1 MEVKDI
7 DKKHKEISAA
17 VSAGNLGDAVM
28 ELKPLCEASG
38 DWDLKS
44 RLYEI
49 ETSYRYM
56 KEYMR
61 QGLKDA
67 GRTALYETLLCKAA
81 VLNDLLRVALSKAVS
96 PRLFFDKM
104 RCYEKTPFGGW
115 NELAEEVAGLQKDIA
130 MCNLMNNAEEK
141 LKLCKRFSEVYKEI
155 FYKTWLNCR
164 WDNGDAEAIRT
175 VFSEKRLPVNVLS
188 AMTSAVMLSLME
200 CFDLRKIMFI
210 LDLCLCGEPMI
221 RARAVLALLV
231 AAYRH
236 GYVLK
241 FCREFN
247 SRMSLLKD
255 DLELKK
261 NVNEVAVQY
270 LRGLETMKIN
280 KKMNEE
286 IIPEI
291 LKAHKDLGGTRFKD
305 ISIISEET
313 LNELNPDWQKK
324 LENSGFEKRMKEMS
338 DLQSEGADVYMGAFS
353 QLKSF
358 PFFYDMANW
367 FYPFDEDCYEI
378 VGCLGGMKGS
388 MLGVIVRSPFFCNSD
403 KYSMCFMM
411 SQVPQ
416 QQRELMMRQFD
427 GQDEAVRMLRD
438 EYENFESRNCSNQYI
453 QDLYRFFKLFSR
465 KREFDDIFRWGIAML
480 KTECLSSLFEWET
493 GCLNIADFLFKNGHF
508 GDACQ
513 YYAGSGMTEKAEVVQ
528 KMGFCRQ
535 KLNDFSEAKRLYEK
549 ADLIEPDNAWTM
561 KHLAMCCI
569 VDNDIDAAI
578 DIYRK
583 LEARYENDWNIIF
596 QLGKCFLRKE
606 AYVDAMKCFYKSD
619 YLKPGHAPV
628 QRTMAWTLFC
638 MGKPDEALPLYEK
651 IKPEDRTQ
659 NDYIN
664 MGHVLWICGNVEK
677 AVEAYKKGVALSDK
691 SIFATI
697 MDEDST
703 LLHGHGLD
711 KADIAIM
718 KDIVLND

>member
-1 MEVKDI
+1 MGEVILTMKGI
-7 DKKHKEISAA
+7 DKSFPGVHALDHVDLEVRKGEVHALMGENGAGKSTLMKVLTGIYKKDSGTITYEGKE
-17 VSAGNLGDAVM
+17 VEFHNTR
-28 ELKPLCEASG
+28 EA
-38 DWDLKS
+38 
-44 RLYEI
+44 
-49 ETSYRYM
+49 
-56 KEYMR
+56 
-61 QGLKDA
+61 QDA
-67 GRTALYETLLCKAA
+67 GVVIVHQE
-81 VLNDLLRVALSKAVS
+81 LNMLGHLTVAQ
-96 PRLFFDKM
+96 
-104 RCYEKTPFGGW
+104 
-115 NELAEEVAGLQKDIA
+115 N
-130 MCNLMNNAEEK
+130 
-141 LKLCKRFSEVYKEI
+141 I
-155 FYKTWLNCR
+155 FI
-164 WDNGDAEAIRT
+164 G
-175 VFSEKRLPVNVLS
+175 
-188 AMTSAVMLSLME
+188 
-200 CFDLRKIMFI
+200 
-210 LDLCLCGEPMI
+210 
-221 RARAVLALLV
+221 
-231 AAYRH
+231 
-236 GYVLK
+236 
-241 FCREFN
+241 REFKKGI
-247 SRMSLLKD
+247 RID
-255 DLELKK
+255 D
-261 NVNEVAVQY
+261 
-270 LRGLETMKIN
+270 